1 MKEVESVGGEN
12 GCGARRNIEQNY
24 PQNAPK
30 TEVRILH
37 LPRPQRINAKHG
49 GNANSRAMIALFPER
64 SDFPIKRQKLKTEKR
79 QGQSALHY
87 WSMTM

>member
-37 LPRPQRINAKHG
+37 LPRAQRINVKHG
-49 GNANSRAMIALFPER
+49 GNANSRAMSYDCIVSRGVTF
-64 SDFPIKRQKLKTEKR
+64 
-79 QGQSALHY
+79 QSKDRN
-87 WSMTM
+87 